1 MGVPIS
7 IRQAYSE
14 IDEFLSL
21 LQEEQIKK
29 IPLKLREFFKKEKD
43 KEYKKQIDS
52 EIPIKDQ
59 NLKSETLAIIAM
71 LNLQYWCEDEQEK
84 ERLKKVYAQNEKT
97 YQEALQIMFNPDNIF
112 KNCQNVSNDFNDTD
126 AESTAIIELKEK
138 NFLQKVLNKI
148 NNLFNRKK

>member
-7 IRQAYSE
+7 TRQAYSE

-97 YQEALQIMFNPDNIF
+97 YQEASQIMFNPDNIF

>member
-1 MGVPIS
+1 MGVS
-7 IRQAYSE
+7 INTSQAYSE

-21 LQEEQIKK
+21 LTKEQINK
-29 IPLKLREFFKKEKD
+29 IPLKLREFFKEEKD

-84 ERLKKVYAQNEKT
+84 ERLKKVYG
-97 YQEALQIMFNPDNIF
+97 
-112 KNCQNVSNDFNDTD
+112 
-126 AESTAIIELKEK
+126 
-138 NFLQKVLNKI
+138 
-148 NNLFNRKK
+148 R